1 MDFTQI
7 WASISPYVSAGAIG
21 TVVTATIGIV
31 VKVVEAVK
39 SAKTQLV
46 ETKALAI
53 DLFKTA
59 LPKDLTISIEKLAK
73 TQLQSLTTEVTQ
85 IINEQIIE
93 PVRANTELTQALA
106 KAIAS
111 LRSVPE
117 NLRTEIA
124 TLVNDTALVTT
135 TESVKLELNTELKAE
150 AETLKTTKKM
160 YLE

>member
-31 VKVVEAVK
+31 VKVVAAVK

-73 TQLQSLTTEVTQ
+73 TQLQSLTADVTQ

-93 PVRANTELTQALA
+93 PVRANTKLVQALA

-117 NLRTEIA
+117 SLRTEIA
-124 TLVNDTALVTT
+124 TLVNDTALVAT

-150 AETLKTTKKM
+150 AEAVKTKKV
-160 YLE
+160 YLD

>member
-21 TVVTATIGIV
+21 TVITATIGIV
-31 VKVVEAVK
+31 VKVVAAVK
-39 SAKTQLV
+39 NAKTQLV
-46 ETKALAI
+46 ETKAMAI
-53 DLFKTA
+53 ELFKTA
-59 LPKDLTISIEKLAK
+59 LPKDLTISIQKLAK
-73 TQLQSLTTEVTQ
+73 NELESLTSQVTQ

-106 KAIAS
+106 KAVAS

-124 TLVNDTALVTT
+124 ALVNDTALVTT
-135 TESVKLELNTELKAE
+135 NE
-150 AETLKTTKKM
+150 A
-160 YLE
+160 